1 MHAWYLIVHKTIYF
15 YEIIPTGITK
25 WEKVGKIGGIS
36 ENFEEKKVNFI
47 FGPI

>member
-1 MHAWYLIVHKTIYF
+1 MHAWYLIVQKTIYF

-36 ENFEEKKVNFI
+36 ENFEKKVNFI